1 MFPQLLIQH
10 HSVPASSQVNV
21 QGQDKRRNALLLLL
35 YSILI
40 VAAIISRRPDAV
52 FNAQFWAEDGTIWFT
67 SVYNFG
73 FLHALTLPQNGYFA
87 TFPRLAA
94 AIAMLFPLASAP
106 LVMNL
111 LAIFVQA
118 LPPVFLLTRRFAYVG
133 SQPVRLLMAFLML
146 AVPTSAEVHANVTNS
161 MAFLALLAFL
171 VLVAEPP
178 TTKAERVF
186 DVAVLCL
193 SGATGPFSVVLLPV
207 AALMYWIRRRPWT
220 GALLGIECVAAAVQ
234 AVAILETAA
243 GTRSSQTLGATP
255 MLLFRIVGGQVIVSP
270 LLGLNFL
277 MVRPAVANAICV
289 VAFAG
294 AVLLLVYVF
303 RRAPLELR
311 LFMIFS
317 VGLLA
322 AALRTPLALSN
333 PTAVADLNHS
343 RCRRPILAD
352 SCYFVLLGVCVDAE
366 PSVDRRLSARLARS
380 QLLRPYGIGI
390 LLYWRYQPFLICTL
404 QSMPPSSKV
413 FPSDKTLA
421 FPSILPDGNW
431 FFTNTNV

>member
-322 AALRTPLALSN
+322 AALRTPLASLTQ
-333 PTAVADLNHS
+333 PQW
-343 RCRRPILAD
+343 PILITPGAAGRYWLIPVI
-352 SCYFVLLGVCVDAE
+352 SFFWVYVWMLSRQRPAVIRALGA
-366 PSVDRRLSARLARS
+366 LAIAAA
-380 QLLRPYGIGI
+380 LWTGFT
-390 LLYWRYQPFLICTL
+390 YWRYQPFVNLHFTKYASEF
-404 QSMPPSSKV
+404 QSVPIGQDFSIPINPPGWQLVLHKH
-413 FPSDKTLA
+413 
-421 FPSILPDGNW
+421 
-431 FFTNTNV
+431 